1 MLNYHNRKFRPVSNS
16 ENGEVDS
23 DTIFTYQQEGN
34 IVSCSYGGNQI
45 IQGHLI
51 GLVDEHGAID
61 MRYHQVNKKGA
72 LMTGICKSTPR
83 YEHGRLRLYEAWQW
97 TSGDL
102 SKGNSTL
109 EEMDGV

>member
-45 IQGHLI
+45 VQGHLI
-51 GLVDEHGAID
+51 GLVDVHGVID
-61 MRYHQVNKKGA
+61 MRYHQVNKKGV
-72 LMTGICKSTPR
+72 LMTGICRSTPT
-83 YEHGRLRLYEAWQW
+83 YENGRWRLYETWQW

-109 EEMDGV
+109 EEVDGV